1 MDEDQRLDALEV
13 ALNNEMKEREFYLN
27 HANKTRNPVGR
38 AMFIQIADDEL
49 EHYERLKALHGKW
62 QTNDTWPETIPLTVK
77 QTNVQTL
84 LKDLIRKVEDM
95 PEADDDDLEAIE
107 VATRFEAKG
116 AEMYTELS
124 TASKDPKEKAFFALL
139 AGIEREHFLSLKDTE
154 EYLKD
159 PSSWFTRKEHH
170 GLDGA

>member
-27 HANKTRNPVGR
+27 HADKTRNPVGR

-49 EHYERLKALHGKW
+49 EHYERLKDLHAKW
-62 QTNDTWPETIPLTVK
+62 RTKDTWPETIPLTVK

-95 PEADDDDLEAIE
+95 PGADDDDLEAIE

-124 TASKDPKEKAFFALL
+124 SASKDPKEKAFFALL

>member
-27 HANKTRNPVGR
+27 HADKTRNPVGR
-38 AMFIQIADDEL
+38 AMFNQIADDEL
-49 EHYERLKALHGKW
+49 EHYERLKDLHEKW
-62 QTNDTWPETIPLTVK
+62 RTKDTWPETIPLTVK

-95 PEADDDDLEAIE
+95 PEADDDDFEAIE

>member
-27 HANKTRNPVGR
+27 HADKTRNPVGR

-49 EHYERLKALHGKW
+49 EHYERLKDLHAKW
-62 QTNDTWPETIPLTVK
+62 RTKDTWPETIPLTVK

-95 PEADDDDLEAIE
+95 PGADDDDLEAIA
-107 VATRFEAKG
+107 VATLFEAKG

-124 TASKDPKEKAFFALL
+124 SASKDPKEKAFFALL